1 MDKEKRFVLGLVIIA
16 IINLFVA
23 LMTITF
29 WTGHLLAHR
38 FPKTL
43 PVPDNLYDAFA
54 LPDLIMSVF
63 LIIGSF
69 GLLRFKKTG
78 YVFSLVGTGMWLF
91 DVLLVAGLTGL
102 FKFSIVLPSLLFCLW
117 AIFLMWSKRD
127 IFQLFS

>member
-54 LPDLIMSVF
+54 LPDLVMSVF

>member
-1 MDKEKRFVLGLVIIA
+1 MDKEKRFILGLVIIA

-38 FPKTL
+38 FPKSL
-43 PVPDNLYDAFA
+43 PVPDNLYNAFA
-54 LPDLIMSVF
+54 LSDLVMSVF

-78 YVFSLVGTGMWLF
+78 YIFSLVGTGMWLF

-102 FKFSIVLPSLLFCLW
+102 FKFSIVLPSLFFCLW
-117 AIFLMWSKRD
+117 AIFIMWSKRD

>member
-38 FPKTL
+38 FPKSL
-43 PVPDNLYDAFA
+43 PVPDNLYNAFA
-54 LPDLIMSVF
+54 LPDLVMSVF

-78 YVFSLVGTGMWLF
+78 YIFSLVGTGMWLF

-102 FKFSIVLPSLLFCLW
+102 FKFSIVLPSLFFCLW
-117 AIFLMWSKRD
+117 AIFIMWSKRD

>member
-1 MDKEKRFVLGLVIIA
+1 MDKEKRFILGLVIIA

-38 FPKTL
+38 FPKSL
-43 PVPDNLYDAFA
+43 PVPDNLYNAFA
-54 LPDLIMSVF
+54 LSDLVMSVF
-63 LIIGSF
+63 LLIGSF

-78 YVFSLVGTGMWLF
+78 YIFSLVGTGMWLF

-102 FKFSIVLPSLLFCLW
+102 FKFSIVLPSLFFCLW
-117 AIFLMWSKRD
+117 AIFIMWSKRD

>member
-1 MDKEKRFVLGLVIIA
+1 MDKEKRFILGLVIIA

-38 FPKTL
+38 FPKSL
-43 PVPDNLYDAFA
+43 PVPDNLYNAFA
-54 LPDLIMSVF
+54 LPDLVMSVF
-63 LIIGSF
+63 LLIGSF

-78 YVFSLVGTGMWLF
+78 YIFSLVGTGMWLF

-102 FKFSIVLPSLLFCLW
+102 FKFSIVLPSLFFCLW
-117 AIFLMWSKRD
+117 AIFIMWSKRD

>member
-54 LPDLIMSVF
+54 LPDLVMSVF

-91 DVLLVAGLTGL
+91 DVLLAAGLTGL

>member
-16 IINLFVA
+16 VVNLFVA
-23 LMTITF
+23 LMTIAF

-43 PVPDNLYDAFA
+43 PVPDNLYNAFA
-54 LPDLIMSVF
+54 LPDLVMSVF
-63 LIIGSF
+63 LLIGSF

-78 YVFSLVGTGMWLF
+78 YVFSLAGTGMWLF
-91 DVLLVAGLTGL
+91 DALLVAGLTGL
-102 FKFSIVLPSLLFCLW
+102 FKFSITLPSLLFCLW
-117 AIFLMWSKRD
+117 AIYTLWNKRD

>member
-38 FPKTL
+38 FPKSL
-43 PVPDNLYDAFA
+43 PVPDNLYNAFA
-54 LPDLIMSVF
+54 LPDLVMSVF

-78 YVFSLVGTGMWLF
+78 YIFSLVGTGMWLF

-102 FKFSIVLPSLLFCLW
+102 FKFSIVLPSLFFCLW

>member
-43 PVPDNLYDAFA
+43 PVPDYLYDAFA

>member
-1 MDKEKRFVLGLVIIA
+1 MDKEKRFVLGLVIVA

-38 FPKTL
+38 FSKTL
-43 PVPDNLYDAFA
+43 PVPDELYNAFA
-54 LPDLIMSVF
+54 LPDLTMSVF
-63 LIIGSF
+63 LIVGAFS
-69 GLLRFKKTG
+69 LLRFKKTG
-78 YVFSLVGTGMWLF
+78 YVFSLAGLGMWLF

-102 FKFSIVLPSLLFCLW
+102 FKFSLVLPSLLFCLW
-117 AIFLMWSKRD
+117 AIFLLWSKRE

>member
-23 LMTITF
+23 LMTISF
-29 WTGHLLAHR
+29 WIGHLLAHC

-43 PVPDNLYDAFA
+43 PVPDNLYNAFD
-54 LPDLIMSVF
+54 LPDLVMSVF
-63 LIIGSF
+63 LLIGSF

-78 YVFSLVGTGMWLF
+78 YVLSLAGTAMWLF

>member
-16 IINLFVA
+16 IVNLFVA